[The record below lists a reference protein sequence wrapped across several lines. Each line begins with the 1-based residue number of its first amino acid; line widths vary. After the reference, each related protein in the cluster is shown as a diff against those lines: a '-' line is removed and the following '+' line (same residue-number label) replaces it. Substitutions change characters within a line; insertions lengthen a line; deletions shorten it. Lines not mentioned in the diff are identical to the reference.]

1 MKKTIAI
8 LLAFCLCVG
17 LCACGGNSEP
27 TEPAKSAEAQK
38 ADELILAIGEVSMDN
53 ESVILAAKAYYDT
66 LTDEQK
72 AQVENVAVLETAV
85 ADLDVLKKEG
95 EYKAAYDKAVEY
107 ETNLQIDEAY
117 AEYEKLPTDYEDVA
131 QRMSAISPLVGVA
144 GTWLC
149 DNYTAVSNKG
159 TELGA
164 MFKTINISISS
175 FEDGRVGLST
185 EAVWADSQYTNS
197 SIVAGYAD
205 LLFVLDSGGAWGEPT
220 QDENGNWILGDSSSG
235 KTGFGTLTITY
246 SITAEG
252 KLIVEYSRKNN
263 NDITTVAFTYSKPQ

>member
-8 LLAFCLCVG
+8 LLALCLCIG
-17 LCACGGNSEP
+17 LCACG
-27 TEPAKSAEAQK
+27 ADAKKSAEAQK
-38 ADELILAIGEVSMDN
+38 ADELILAIGEVSLEK
-53 ESVILAAKAYYDT
+53 ESAVLAAKAYYDT
-66 LTDEQK
+66 LTEEQK
-72 AQVENVAVLETAV
+72 SQVENVAVLESAV
-85 ADLDVLKKEG
+85 KDLDAFKKAG
-95 EYKAAYDKAVEY
+95 EYKEIYDNALEY

-131 QRMSAISPLVGVA
+131 QRMNAISPLVGVA

-149 DNYTAVSNKG
+149 DNYTATSNKG
-159 TELGA
+159 TEIGA

-175 FEDGRVGLST
+175 FEGGRIGLST
-185 EAVWADSQYTNS
+185 ESVWADSQYTNS
-197 SIVAGYAD
+197 SIVAGHAD

-220 QDENGNWILGDSSSG
+220 QDENGNWILGDTSSG

-246 SITAEG
+246 SITSEG

>member
-1 MKKTIAI
+1 MKKI
-8 LLAFCLCVG
+8 LAFILALSLCLG
-17 LCACGGNSEP
+17 LCACGGNSDP
-27 TEPAKSAEAQK
+27 TEPTKSAEAQK
-38 ADELILAIGEVSMDN
+38 ADELILAIGEVSMEN
-53 ESVILAAKAYYDT
+53 ESAVLAAKAYYDT
-66 LTDEQK
+66 LTAEQK
-72 AQVENVAVLETAV
+72 AQVENVSVLESAV
-85 ADLDVLKKEG
+85 ADLDALKKAG
-95 EYKAAYDKAVEY
+95 EYKEIYDKALEY
-107 ETNLQIDEAY
+107 ETNLQIEEAY

-131 QRMSAISPLVGVA
+131 QRMNAISPLVGVA

-185 EAVWADSQYTNS
+185 ESVWADSQYTNS
-197 SIVAGYAD
+197 SIVAGHAD

-220 QDENGNWILGDSSSG
+220 QYENGNWLLGDTSSG
-235 KTGFGTLTITY
+235 KTCFGTLTITY